1 MCKVQRKS
9 LWKRILNLAKE
20 VWGGFRVGSIKIKYY
35 RVNSI
40 LPNSGGRKGIINI
53 GSNLCKDIKECE
65 YGIFRGLKYFGI
77 VEPQCRKKN
86 SRLWGYTGGRARS
99 YQTQYVNASVR
110 QARNKSSNHILYFY
124 LGTRGSVLEI
134 SVSVFSLY

>member
-40 LPNSGGRKGIINI
+40 LPNSGGRKGILNI

-77 VEPQCRKKN
+77 VEPQCRKKKIA
-86 SRLWGYTGGRARS
+86 GYEAIQVAEPG
-99 YQTQYVNASVR
+99 
-110 QARNKSSNHILYFY
+110 HIRHSMLMPQWDKQ
-124 LGTRGSVLEI
+124 EI
-134 SVSVFSLY
+134 KAVTIYCISI